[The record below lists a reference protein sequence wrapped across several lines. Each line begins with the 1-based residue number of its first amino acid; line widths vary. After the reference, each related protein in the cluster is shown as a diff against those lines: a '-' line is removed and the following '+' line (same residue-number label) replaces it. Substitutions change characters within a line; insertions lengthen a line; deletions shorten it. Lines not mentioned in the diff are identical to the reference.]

1 MRCLSTCLY
10 WIHTLFISIQRN
22 EVFIYFFVL
31 NTYAMHKHTKKWG
44 VYLLFCTEY
53 IRYAY
58 VYKEMRCLSTFLYWI
73 HTLCISI
80 QRNEV
85 FIYFL
90 YWIHTLC
97 MSIQRNEVFIYFFV
111 LNTYA
116 MHKYTKKW
124 GVYQLFCTGYI
135 RYA

>member
-1 MRCLSTCLY
+1 MRCLSTFLF

-22 EVFIYFFVL
+22 EVFIYLFVLNTYAIHKYTKKWGVYLLFVL

-80 QRNEV
+80 QRNGV
-85 FIYFL
+85 FI
-90 YWIHTLC
+90 
-97 MSIQRNEVFIYFFV
+97 NFFV
-111 LNTYA
+111 LDTYA
-116 MHKYTKKW
+116 MHKHTKKW
-124 GVYQLFCTGYI
+124 GVYLLVCTKYI
-135 RYA
+135 HYA